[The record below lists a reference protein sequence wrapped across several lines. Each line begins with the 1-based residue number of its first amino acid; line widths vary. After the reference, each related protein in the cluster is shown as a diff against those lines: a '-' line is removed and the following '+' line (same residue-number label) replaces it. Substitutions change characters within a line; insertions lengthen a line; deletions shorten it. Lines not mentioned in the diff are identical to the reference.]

1 MFLVESIYI
10 SQIEFVSSDEPLE
23 FSPIMIIP
31 VHCFTPWLI
40 LIVCKTEWIDWFQ
53 NKTGCIIMFPFD
65 NSYRQQCRKTLSPV
79 MVLHFKA
86 SHVCLSLN
94 DFTSAVSPFQNL
106 HWLSFYNELLALIIA
121 TFFTYSQRDQAK
133 VWQPSKMAK
142 LIFYLTENRQL
153 S

>member
-10 SQIEFVSSDEPLE
+10 SQIEFVSSDEPLK

-86 SHVCLSLN
+86 SHVCFIIERLHICCFPISEPSL
-94 DFTSAVSPFQNL
+94 VI
-106 HWLSFYNELLALIIA
+106 LLQWVTCFNHRDVFHIFPKGSSQGLA
-121 TFFTYSQRDQAK
+121 T
-133 VWQPSKMAK
+133 
-142 LIFYLTENRQL
+142 
-153 S
+153 